1 MKNVALSQAKGGEIG
16 AKISHC
22 LGTLSTIDDQKL
34 FQVLRNHLLTSL
46 QFPELSS

>member
-1 MKNVALSQAKGGEIG
+1 MKNVALSQAKGREIG
-16 AKISHC
+16 AKISYC

-46 QFPELSS
+46 HFPELRS